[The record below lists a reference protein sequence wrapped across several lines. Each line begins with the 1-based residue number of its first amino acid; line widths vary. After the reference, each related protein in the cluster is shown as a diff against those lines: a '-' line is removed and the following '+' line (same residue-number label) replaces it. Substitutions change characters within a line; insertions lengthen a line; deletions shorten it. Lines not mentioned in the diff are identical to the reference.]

1 MSGPAPLTAEEKQAI
16 AALQRLAKS
25 WPKSLWLFSAAG
37 TLNVMKTNEA
47 GERARKMEHWG
58 GQPAEGLD
66 PDYIVASVAI
76 SNDGGDF

>member
-1 MSGPAPLTAEEKQAI
+1 
-16 AALQRLAKS
+16 
-25 WPKSLWLFSAAG
+25 
-37 TLNVMKTNEA
+37 MKTNEA